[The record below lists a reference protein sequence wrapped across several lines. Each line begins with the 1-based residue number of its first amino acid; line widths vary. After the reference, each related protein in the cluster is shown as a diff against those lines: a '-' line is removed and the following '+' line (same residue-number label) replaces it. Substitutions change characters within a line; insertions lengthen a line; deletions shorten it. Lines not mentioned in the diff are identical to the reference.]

1 MCLQFFLYLRSH
13 GLNISLTELLA
24 LMQALDAGLVDQRVD
39 TFRALARTVFIKRE
53 TQLGLFEILCDHFFQ
68 GLEYISPERLF
79 SIPEEWLHKLFER
92 QLTDDEKA
100 LIEALGGPEA
110 LRKRFE
116 ELLREQK
123 ERHQG
128 GNRWIGTGGTSP
140 FGAYGYNP
148 EGYRIG
154 QHAGRNRRAIKVLD
168 HRDFR
173 NFDDQLELNTRTIKM
188 ALKRLRQLTREGV
201 PEELDIDATIED
213 TSRNAGLLSL
223 RLVPKRRNNVK
234 VLLLLDVGGSMD
246 DHIQACSELFSAARH
261 EFKHLVYYYFH
272 NCLYETVW
280 QDNRRRS
287 NRKPTFEVLNTY
299 NRDWFVIVVG
309 DAAMSPYEL
318 LVRGGSVEHNNAE
331 EGVVWLQRLLDSY
344 PNIVWLNPVPEANW
358 SYSESTTI
366 IRNLFGN
373 RMFPFTMGGLSDAIK
388 ELKRRK

>member
-1 MCLQFFLYLRSH
+1 
-13 GLNISLTELLA
+13 
-24 LMQALDAGLVDQRVD
+24 
-39 TFRALARTVFIKRE
+39 
-53 TQLGLFEILCDHFFQ
+53 
-68 GLEYISPERLF
+68 
-79 SIPEEWLHKLFER
+79 
-92 QLTDDEKA
+92 
-100 LIEALGGPEA
+100 
-110 LRKRFE
+110 
-116 ELLREQK
+116 
-123 ERHQG
+123 
-128 GNRWIGTGGTSP
+128 
-140 FGAYGYNP
+140 
-148 EGYRIG
+148 
-154 QHAGRNRRAIKVLD
+154 
-168 HRDFR
+168 
-173 NFDDQLELNTRTIKM
+173 
-188 ALKRLRQLTREGV
+188 
-201 PEELDIDATIED
+201 
-213 TSRNAGLLSL
+213 
-223 RLVPKRRNNVK
+223 
-234 VLLLLDVGGSMD
+234 MD